1 MKNKLKQSYFND
13 RYLMSEACES
23 YDRCY
28 LSAGHQAER
37 FDHPNDPKRGWPEDR
52 REGEGKNR
60 QPRQL
65 PGIGMPRKLNI
76 WEICLSF
83 IFLEKTNLFLIV

>member
-76 WEICLSF
+76 WEICLSV
-83 IFLEKTNLFLIV
+83 IFFWKKQTCF